1 MLTPPAEIIQ
11 LISVFATA
19 FTVPTFTK
27 AVVLLY
33 GTILAPGRR
42 TVAAAL
48 RAMGLADEQ
57 HFTNYHRVLNRAEWS
72 PWILS
77 QLLLSL
83 AVLLL
88 VAPGLPLVLVID
100 ETLERRR
107 GSQIRY
113 KGRFY
118 DAARSTLRNVVTS
131 LGIRWVCLAILVPLP
146 WSRRLWALPFMV
158 VPTLAPGVSARLGKR
173 HRTVVQWAA
182 IMITRVRRWQP
193 DREISVIGDGTYAAT
208 ELVQCCQKLERP
220 VKLVARLR
228 LDAVL
233 HSPPPPQP
241 KGRRGPK
248 PKKGARQASLAQR
261 LADRSTVWY
270 QVTVPWYGGVEKRL
284 AFTTG
289 TSLWYHRGHDP
300 VPIRWV
306 LVRCPE
312 NSFEP
317 TAFFCSDAWVTA
329 EQIITWFIVRWNIEV
344 TFEEMRAHLGFG
356 TQRQW
361 SQRAIE
367 RTTPCLFGVFT
378 LVTLMAA
385 VLHPNELP
393 IRQTAW
399 YVKEGA
405 TFSDALAA
413 VRRVLWCSSN
423 YSMSLPDRD
432 SLLIPKTVAFSLLEI
447 ACYSV

>member
-1 MLTPPAEIIQ
+1 
-11 LISVFATA
+11 
-19 FTVPTFTK
+19 
-27 AVVLLY
+27 
-33 GTILAPGRR
+33 
-42 TVAAAL
+42 
-48 RAMGLADEQ
+48 
-57 HFTNYHRVLNRAEWS
+57 
-72 PWILS
+72 
-77 QLLLSL
+77 
-83 AVLLL
+83 
-88 VAPGLPLVLVID
+88 
-100 ETLERRR
+100 
-107 GSQIRY
+107 
-113 KGRFY
+113 
-118 DAARSTLRNVVTS
+118 
-131 LGIRWVCLAILVPLP
+131 
-146 WSRRLWALPFMV
+146 MV
-158 VPTLAPGVSARLGKR
+158 VPALAPGVSARLGKR

-193 DREISVIGDGTYAAT
+193 EREMVVIGDGTYAAT
-208 ELVQCCQKLERP
+208 ELVQCCQKLQRP
-220 VKLVARLR
+220 VKLVSRLR

-233 HSPPPPQP
+233 HSPPPPRPQG
-241 KGRRGPK
+241 KRGPK
-248 PKKGARQASLAQR
+248 PKKGARQPSLAQR

-270 QVTVPWYGGVEKRL
+270 PITVPWYGGVEKRL

-289 TSLWYHRGHDP
+289 TSLWYHRGHHP

-317 TAFFCSDAWVTA
+317 PAFFCSDAQVTA
-329 EQIITWFIVRWNIEV
+329 EQIITWFIARWNIEV
-344 TFEEMRAHLGFG
+344 TFEELRAHLGFG

-385 VLHPNELP
+385 VLHLDELP

-399 YVKEGA
+399 YAKEEA

-413 VRRVLWCSSN
+413 VRRVLWCGFY
-423 YSMSLPDRD
+423 YSTSTLDRD
-432 SLLIPKTVAFSLLEI
+432 LLAIPKMVAFSLLET